1 MGTAD
6 IDTGS
11 LRGVLYFHNVN
22 LDTLGGLEYFALYLL
37 VLGQH
42 GICLT
47 QIDADVLAYITL
59 YYAGHNILFL
69 LVVLVVDHASLFLTD
84 LL

>member
-1 MGTAD
+1 MTKRTISGP
-6 IDTGS
+6 
-11 LRGVLYFHNVN
+11 
-22 LDTLGGLEYFALYLL
+22 
-37 VLGQH
+37 GQH